1 MKKMACII
9 FACAVILFISA
20 CVYDNG
26 NASMTSDRETS
37 DITSCDGSTVN
48 DISHYESFFDTSFDS
63 AAYRDIKYLYDCFGA
78 LGEDDIF
85 LLTMYDNPIDQ
96 YIKQRL
102 SEAYT
107 TNEIM
112 RAVADKYTL
121 WSREM
126 DNAAELFAAVLD
138 DKERSEFERIQNQ
151 WIENANSEYSL
162 ATELLLGTNDLVSS
176 QLAYSITDA
185 KAESCKLRT
194 IRIKYLH
201 YLLESV
207 TDIQI
212 EEYASLSFL
221 KIDLN

>member
-1 MKKMACII
+1 
-9 FACAVILFISA
+9 
-20 CVYDNG
+20 
-26 NASMTSDRETS
+26 
-37 DITSCDGSTVN
+37 
-48 DISHYESFFDTSFDS
+48 
-63 AAYRDIKYLYDCFGA
+63 
-78 LGEDDIF
+78 
-85 LLTMYDNPIDQ
+85 
-96 YIKQRL
+96 
-102 SEAYT
+102 
-107 TNEIM
+107 
-112 RAVADKYTL
+112 
-121 WSREM
+121 M

-207 TDIQI
+207 TETPI

-221 KIDLN
+221 EIDLN